1 MGEVLCE
8 LLRSNYFLKA
18 VQNLYCF
25 RPVKIWQQF
34 FFFFFFFFFK
44 ERLGLKLTHKRITT
58 KVVLPASKGKGAI
71 QGEVKMCKEGESY
84 DDKLLK
90 SPKSEGIESG
100 TRGSRCILVATMSLL
115 SCQGLQVREI
125 CWFYW

>member
-1 MGEVLCE
+1 MYARARV
-8 LLRSNYFLKA
+8 
-18 VQNLYCF
+18 
-25 RPVKIWQQF
+25 F

-90 SPKSEGIESG
+90 SPK
-100 TRGSRCILVATMSLL
+100 
-115 SCQGLQVREI
+115 VRR
-125 CWFYW
+125 YRVRNQRK

>member
-1 MGEVLCE
+1 MN
-8 LLRSNYFLKA
+8 LRKPTKA
-18 VQNLYCF
+18 IYDDS
-25 RPVKIWQQF
+25 KIES

-90 SPKSEGIESG
+90 SPK
-100 TRGSRCILVATMSLL
+100 
-115 SCQGLQVREI
+115 VRR
-125 CWFYW
+125 

>member
-1 MGEVLCE
+1 MTLYTS
-8 LLRSNYFLKA
+8 LTTLTLSRTFLTWRF
-18 VQNLYCF
+18 VHRIY
-25 RPVKIWQQF
+25 
-34 FFFFFFFFFK
+34 FFFFFFFK

-90 SPKSEGIESG
+90 SPK
-100 TRGSRCILVATMSLL
+100 
-115 SCQGLQVREI
+115 VRR
-125 CWFYW
+125 YRVRNQRK

>member
-1 MGEVLCE
+1 MDFTLKTRDLN
-8 LLRSNYFLKA
+8 LLSSYLK
-18 VQNLYCF
+18 Y
-25 RPVKIWQQF
+25 ISI
-34 FFFFFFFFFK
+34 FFFFFFFFK

-90 SPKSEGIESG
+90 SPK
-100 TRGSRCILVATMSLL
+100 
-115 SCQGLQVREI
+115 VRR
-125 CWFYW
+125 YKVRNQRK

>member
-1 MGEVLCE
+1 MANLTNEKAEFAIAIFRHFSPFFAIAPPPLFMLCYVM
-8 LLRSNYFLKA
+8 L
-18 VQNLYCF
+18 
-25 RPVKIWQQF
+25 
-34 FFFFFFFFFK
+34 FFFFFFK

-90 SPKSEGIESG
+90 SPK
-100 TRGSRCILVATMSLL
+100 
-115 SCQGLQVREI
+115 VRR
-125 CWFYW
+125 YRVRNQRK

>member
-1 MGEVLCE
+1 MLCT
-8 LLRSNYFLKA
+8 LLIFKYLLLSLHK
-18 VQNLYCF
+18 
-25 RPVKIWQQF
+25 F

-90 SPKSEGIESG
+90 SPK
-100 TRGSRCILVATMSLL
+100 
-115 SCQGLQVREI
+115 VRR
-125 CWFYW
+125 YRVRNQRK

>member
-1 MGEVLCE
+1 MHHLYIF
-8 LLRSNYFLKA
+8 RSKFVCSNFLET
-18 VQNLYCF
+18 F
-25 RPVKIWQQF
+25 RTSRDY
-34 FFFFFFFFFK
+34 FFFFFFK

-90 SPKSEGIESG
+90 SPK
-100 TRGSRCILVATMSLL
+100 
-115 SCQGLQVREI
+115 VRR
-125 CWFYW
+125 YKVRNQRK

>member
-1 MGEVLCE
+1 MIQAL
-8 LLRSNYFLKA
+8 
-18 VQNLYCF
+18 
-25 RPVKIWQQF
+25 
-34 FFFFFFFFFK
+34 FFFFFFFK

-90 SPKSEGIESG
+90 SPN
-100 TRGSRCILVATMSLL
+100 
-115 SCQGLQVREI
+115 VRRYRVRNQSPEEVDVFWLRL
-125 CWFYW
+125 CHS

>member
-1 MGEVLCE
+1 M
-8 LLRSNYFLKA
+8 RSSIFTFQAPSYFEKNSKRTSRSHA
-18 VQNLYCF
+18 HS
-25 RPVKIWQQF
+25 
-34 FFFFFFFFFK
+34 FFFFFFFFK

-90 SPKSEGIESG
+90 SPK
-100 TRGSRCILVATMSLL
+100 
-115 SCQGLQVREI
+115 VRR
-125 CWFYW
+125 YRVRNQRK